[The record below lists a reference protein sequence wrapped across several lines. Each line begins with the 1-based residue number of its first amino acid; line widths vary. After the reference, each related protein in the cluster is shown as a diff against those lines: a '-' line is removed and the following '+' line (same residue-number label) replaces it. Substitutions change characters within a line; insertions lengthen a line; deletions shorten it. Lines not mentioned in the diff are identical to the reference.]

1 VQGPDDSL
9 SLAILEM
16 KDNLSKF
23 SALNATRNWILT
35 GISELNNIISAEKE
49 IRSASEKLTQ
59 FICEYTKSDIGLFF
73 LNNESGALVAFSE
86 YGTMSHGD
94 TIPSFM
100 LGEGKVGQAAIENK
114 IINLEEVSEDYLK
127 IKTGISDIE
136 PVNI

>member
-1 VQGPDDSL
+1 IGEENYDVDVEVQGPDDSL

-59 FICEYTKSDIGLFF
+59 FICEYTKSDIGIFF

-86 YGTMSHGD
+86 YGTMS
-94 TIPSFM
+94 
-100 LGEGKVGQAAIENK
+100 
-114 IINLEEVSEDYLK
+114 
-127 IKTGISDIE
+127 
-136 PVNI
+136 